1 MEHFVAGCK
10 QGDRKAQE
18 ALYKQLSAKMMGVC
32 MRYAASRTDAEDI
45 LQMGFVK
52 MFQKI
57 TYFKNE
63 GSFEGWVRRIM
74 VNTAIELYRKNVRLL
89 HTVELEG
96 VVEVDDANAL
106 SQLAVKDL
114 MQLVQNL
121 PDGYRMVFN
130 LYAIE
135 GYSHKEIAEQLGIS
149 EGGSKSQLSRA
160 RNYLQEKIR
169 KLEEKE
175 ER

>member
-1 MEHFVAGCK
+1 
-10 QGDRKAQE
+10 
-18 ALYKQLSAKMMGVC
+18 
-32 MRYAASRTDAEDI
+32 
-45 LQMGFVK
+45 
-52 MFQKI
+52 
-57 TYFKNE
+57 
-63 GSFEGWVRRIM
+63 
-74 VNTAIELYRKNVRLL
+74 
-89 HTVELEG
+89 
-96 VVEVDDANAL
+96 
-106 SQLAVKDL
+106 

-169 KLEEKE
+169 KLEVPAYE
-175 ER
+175 